1 MKCSSSKNLLKKIGF
16 LNAGSLTVF
25 LLLAMLVS
33 PDIVFTGAADGLLL
47 WFNTIFPTLFPFMF
61 ITAILLKSGGLNII
75 ANVLGKPLGK
85 IFSVSAAGAFS
96 VIAGFLCGYP
106 MGAKVTADLVCTKK
120 IERSEA
126 AYLLSFCNNT
136 SPVFIVNFIIH
147 KILRDRTLLVPTLI
161 ILIAVPIFLSFFF
174 RRFYFKHSESYG
186 ESLRQTEC
194 KNNPF
199 SFRTFDEC
207 MMDSF
212 ENIVKVGG
220 YIIIFSVFIRLLTN
234 FSTDI
239 PAFFYLLPVL
249 ELTNGIIILF
259 ERFENIAVSYPLI
272 IALTSFGGLCALAQT
287 KSMIHSSGIPF
298 IPYLIQ
304 KIITAVISAAV
315 AYGYVLLFL

>member
-1 MKCSSSKNLLKKIGF
+1 
-16 LNAGSLTVF
+16 
-25 LLLAMLVS
+25 
-33 PDIVFTGAADGLLL
+33 
-47 WFNTIFPTLFPFMF
+47 
-61 ITAILLKSGGLNII
+61 
-75 ANVLGKPLGK
+75 
-85 IFSVSAAGAFS
+85 
-96 VIAGFLCGYP
+96 

-220 YIIIFSVFIRLLTN
+220 YIIIFSVFIRLLTK

-259 ERFENIAVSYPLI
+259 ERFENIAVLYPLI

-304 KIITAVISAAV
+304 KIITAVISTAA

>member
-1 MKCSSSKNLLKKIGF
+1 
-16 LNAGSLTVF
+16 
-25 LLLAMLVS
+25 MLVS

-186 ESLRQTEC
+186 ES
-194 KNNPF
+194 
-199 SFRTFDEC
+199 TFDEC

-220 YIIIFSVFIRLLTN
+220 YIIIFSVFIRLLTK

-304 KIITAVISAAV
+304 KIITAVISAAA

>member
-1 MKCSSSKNLLKKIGF
+1 
-16 LNAGSLTVF
+16 
-25 LLLAMLVS
+25 
-33 PDIVFTGAADGLLL
+33 
-47 WFNTIFPTLFPFMF
+47 MF

-212 ENIVKVGG
+212 ENIVKVGA
-220 YIIIFSVFIRLLTN
+220 ISL
-234 FSTDI
+234 
-239 PAFFYLLPVL
+239 
-249 ELTNGIIILF
+249 
-259 ERFENIAVSYPLI
+259 
-272 IALTSFGGLCALAQT
+272 SF
-287 KSMIHSSGIPF
+287 
-298 IPYLIQ
+298 
-304 KIITAVISAAV
+304 
-315 AYGYVLLFL
+315 LFLYAFSQNFPRIFLRFFIFFLFWN

>member
-1 MKCSSSKNLLKKIGF
+1 MKHI
-16 LNAGSLTVF
+16 
-25 LLLAMLVS
+25 
-33 PDIVFTGAADGLLL
+33 
-47 WFNTIFPTLFPFMF
+47 
-61 ITAILLKSGGLNII
+61 
-75 ANVLGKPLGK
+75 
-85 IFSVSAAGAFS
+85 
-96 VIAGFLCGYP
+96 
-106 MGAKVTADLVCTKK
+106 
-120 IERSEA
+120 
-126 AYLLSFCNNT
+126 
-136 SPVFIVNFIIH
+136 FIIH

-220 YIIIFSVFIRLLTN
+220 YIIIFSVFIRLLTK

-259 ERFENIAVSYPLI
+259 ERFENIAVLYPLI

-304 KIITAVISAAV
+304 KIITAVISTAA

>member
-1 MKCSSSKNLLKKIGF
+1 
-16 LNAGSLTVF
+16 
-25 LLLAMLVS
+25 MLVS

-75 ANVLGKPLGK
+75 ANVLGNLSEN
-85 IFSVSAAGAFS
+85 IFRICRRGIFCYCRIFMRLSDGCKSYRRSCV
-96 VIAGFLCGYP
+96 Y
-106 MGAKVTADLVCTKK
+106 KK

-220 YIIIFSVFIRLLTN
+220 YIIIFSVFIRLLTK

-239 PAFFYLLPVL
+239 PAFF
-249 ELTNGIIILF
+249 IFFLF
-259 ERFENIAVSYPLI
+259 WN
-272 IALTSFGGLCALAQT
+272 
-287 KSMIHSSGIPF
+287 
-298 IPYLIQ
+298 
-304 KIITAVISAAV
+304 
-315 AYGYVLLFL
+315 

>member
-1 MKCSSSKNLLKKIGF
+1 
-16 LNAGSLTVF
+16 
-25 LLLAMLVS
+25 
-33 PDIVFTGAADGLLL
+33 
-47 WFNTIFPTLFPFMF
+47 MF

-220 YIIIFSVFIRLLTN
+220 YIIIFSVFIRLLTK

-249 ELTNGIIILF
+249 ELTNGIIIL
-259 ERFENIAVSYPLI
+259 

-304 KIITAVISAAV
+304 KIITAVISAAA

>member
-25 LLLAMLVS
+25 LFLAMLVS

-147 KILRDRTLLVPTLI
+147 KILRTLLVPTLI

-220 YIIIFSVFIRLLTN
+220 YIIIFSVFIRLLTK

-304 KIITAVISAAV
+304 KIITAVISAAA

>member
-1 MKCSSSKNLLKKIGF
+1 MRLS
-16 LNAGSLTVF
+16 
-25 LLLAMLVS
+25 
-33 PDIVFTGAADGLLL
+33 DGC
-47 WFNTIFPTLFPFMF
+47 
-61 ITAILLKSGGLNII
+61 KSYRRSC
-75 ANVLGKPLGK
+75 V
-85 IFSVSAAGAFS
+85 
-96 VIAGFLCGYP
+96 Y
-106 MGAKVTADLVCTKK
+106 KK

-220 YIIIFSVFIRLLTN
+220 YIIIFSVFIRLLTK

-249 ELTNGIIILF
+249 ELTNGIIILL
-259 ERFENIAVSYPLI
+259 RDSRI
-272 IALTSFGGLCALAQT
+272 
-287 KSMIHSSGIPF
+287 
-298 IPYLIQ
+298 
-304 KIITAVISAAV
+304 
-315 AYGYVLLFL
+315 LLFHIRSLLH